1 VLVSGLA
8 PVLLLLLPAEMA
20 ARGGWRA
27 SFDVIFQCAA
37 GALLIELMFWT
48 FDKVPFT
55 CSYFPGRTN
64 LSILFVFYL
73 YGFTTYS
80 FHMADLEL
88 AGEQRALYA
97 LLFFSAAAVLLIFSW
112 RRHPAP
118 SAVRFDASEPV
129 IQTLD
134 LT

>member
-1 VLVSGLA
+1 MPLHTV
-8 PVLLLLLPAEMA
+8 
-20 ARGGWRA
+20 
-27 SFDVIFQCAA
+27 FQFAT

-55 CSYFPGRTN
+55 CSYFPGKTN
-64 LSILFVFYL
+64 LSILFILYL

-80 FHMADLEL
+80 FHLADLEL
-88 AGEQRALYA
+88 VIEDRVLYA
-97 LLFFSAAAVLLIFSW
+97 ILVFTVCAVLLTLSW

-118 SAVRFDASEPV
+118 SAVRFDAGEPV

>member
-1 VLVSGLA
+1 L
-8 PVLLLLLPAEMA
+8 
-20 ARGGWRA
+20 
-27 SFDVIFQCAA
+27 AA
-37 GALLIELMFWT
+37 GALLIELMFWS

-55 CSYFPGRTN
+55 CTYFPGRTN
-64 LSILFVFYL
+64 LSILFVLYL

-80 FHMADLEL
+80 FQLADLEV
-88 AGEQRALYA
+88 AVEHRALYA
-97 LLFFSAAAVLLIFSW
+97 ILFVAAAAVLLAWSW

>member
-1 VLVSGLA
+1 VLVSGLL

-20 ARGGWRA
+20 VWGGWR
-27 SFDVIFQCAA
+27 VPLHIFFQFAA

-64 LSILFVFYL
+64 LSILFLLYL

-80 FHMADLEL
+80 FQMADLEL
-88 AGEQRALYA
+88 TIEQKAMYA
-97 LLFFSAAAVLLIFSW
+97 ILCFTAAAILLTLSW